1 MIGKLF
7 KWVAGAGSV
16 KETLDSVGNL
26 AQDIR
31 VALTGEL
38 PPEKRAELEAKL
50 AEIEGKIREGQI
62 EINKIEASSGKIY
75 IAGWRPFIGWVC
87 GFALLWHYI
96 LFDFIVWIAHIIA
109 TGQVTEPPRLDT
121 GELITLLLGLLG
133 LGGYRTFEKYRGV
146 EHRR

>member
-16 KETLDSVGNL
+16 KERLDSVGNL
-26 AQDIR
+26 AKDIR

-62 EINKIEASSGKIY
+62 EINKIEASSGKLY
-75 IAGWRPFIGWVC
+75 LAGWRPFVGWMC
-87 GFALLWHYI
+87 GIALFWNYI
-96 LFDFIVWIAHIIA
+96 LFPFVGWAMHVWM
-109 TGQVTEPPRLDT
+109 TGEVTEIPKLDT
-121 GELITLLLGLLG
+121 GDLMALLLSLLG
-133 LGGYRTFEKYRGV
+133 FGGMRSFEKFKGV